1 MPVKNLALA
10 AVTAA
15 ALFTATAASAQTRT
29 WVSGVGDDLNPCSRT
44 APCKTFAGAINKTA
58 TGGEIN
64 CLDPGG
70 FGAVTITKSITILCD
85 NTEGGIAAAGTN
97 GVIVNAPTNSVVVLS
112 GLDIDGFASGLNAV
126 RFIAGGTLHVRN
138 TTIRNFNAAT
148 ANNGHGITFAPTAP
162 AKLVLD
168 NVDIQNCGTGSNGG
182 GVLIKPTA
190 TGSATVA
197 IANSRI
203 DRNVFG
209 IKVEAT
215 SANAVRAVITDTSTN
230 QNAFSG
236 LTVNGAL
243 GSAQIFTDRVTSA
256 HNGTT
261 GLQANGTAGVLRAAN
276 TTVYNN
282 ATGLQT
288 SASGQMISN
297 SGNHV
302 RGNAIDGVFTGTEAS
317 Q

>member
-1 MPVKNLALA
+1 LRKLVVAALA
-10 AVTAA
+10 VLAATATTTAA
-15 ALFTATAASAQTRT
+15 TAQSRT

-44 APCKTFAGAINKTA
+44 APCKTFAGAISKTA

-70 FGAVTITKSITILCD
+70 YGAVTITKSITILCD
-85 NTEGGIAAAGTN
+85 NTEGGIAASATN

-112 GLDIDGFASGLNAV
+112 GIDIDGFATGLNGV
-126 RFIAGGTLHVRN
+126 RFIAGGTLHIRN
-138 TTIRNFNAAT
+138 STIRNFNAAT
-148 ANNGHGITFAPTAP
+148 VNNGHGVTFAPTAP

-168 NVDIQNCGTGSNGG
+168 NVDVQNCGTGSNGG

-197 IANSRI
+197 ISNSRI

-209 IKVEAT
+209 IKVEAA
-215 SANAVRAVITDTSTN
+215 SANAVRAQITDTSTN
-230 QNAFSG
+230 QNGFSG

-243 GSAQIFTDRVTSA
+243 GSAQIFADRVTSS

-261 GLQANGTAGVLRAAN
+261 GVQANGASGVIRAAN
-276 TTVYNN
+276 STIYNN
-282 ATGLQT
+282 ATGLQVGT
-288 SASGQMISN
+288 GGQIVSN
-297 SGNHV
+297 AGNHV
-302 RGNAIDGVFTGTEAS
+302 RGNSVDGAFNSTEAS